1 MGTMK
6 SFKQFILER
15 AKAVINPFN
24 PLSIRDL
31 RKDENRVLTFIQKIK
46 DGEEFTMKGGGTA
59 TIPKS
64 QLDEVEAF
72 LKADKGIPA
81 AASKISISTSAGKK
95 TIPNDFLKTGDFGG
109 KGAGAGTN
117 AETLAMNY
125 FNKKLNEILAKENK
139 SSIRLKINGR
149 IVDCAAMV
157 KTTGSYEG
165 KDPKSDMTIVDT
177 EGNPVAFI
185 SHKAGRTA
193 KDYQQ
198 YGGLSYKI
206 YENNSEI
213 KNFMNA
219 VKKLRPTGLKS
230 TENFY
235 RPIKTTSAAGKKLVM
250 EAIYGPEYSKGKP
263 SIHNVDEFHLGNMD
277 LIKSGKVYTINS
289 VHKGTNGDVPKGD
302 FAAILLI
309 RFQGASRS
317 PARAAGVIVPNARVG
332 IFPLAKKSSK
342 AELI

>member
-1 MGTMK
+1 MK
-6 SFKQFILER
+6 SFKQFFIER
-15 AKAVINPFN
+15 AGKGIEMFKA
-24 PLSIRDL
+24 LSIRDL
-31 RKDENRVLTFIQKIK
+31 RKDENRILMFIQKIK
-46 DGEEFTMKGGGTA
+46 TGEQFALKDGTLA

-64 QLDEVEAF
+64 ELEEVEVF
-72 LKADKGIPA
+72 LKADNGIPA
-81 AASKISISTSAGKK
+81 ERSSLIISTSGGKK
-95 TIPNDFLKTGDFGG
+95 KIPNDFLKTGELGG
-109 KGAGAGTN
+109 KPKGYGTKQ
-117 AETLAMNY
+117 EDLAMKL
-125 FNKKLNEILAKENK
+125 FNDKLTEILEKEK
-139 SSIRLKINGR
+139 TSFIPLKINGR
-149 IVDCAAMV
+149 TVNCAGMV
-157 KTTGSYEG
+157 KSEGKYEG
-165 KDPKSDMTIVDT
+165 KDPKSDMTIVDQNN
-177 EGNPVAFI
+177 NPVAFI

-235 RPIKTTSAAGKKLVM
+235 RSISTTSAAGKKLIQ
-250 EAIYGPEYSKGKP
+250 EAIYGPEYSKGIP
-263 SIHNVDEFHLGNMD
+263 SVHNVDEFHLGNMN
-277 LIKSGKVYTINS
+277 LTKSGKEYIINS
-289 VHKGTNGDVPKGD
+289 IHKGTNGDIPKGD

-309 RFQGASRS
+309 RYQGSARS